1 MISSS
6 RNEEMSSG
14 IDEIEAEVDAG
25 GNAEGKARLQDF
37 LLFIAKISQGLYF
50 CYAQFFA
57 MPCIFAMIAKVT
69 VHSENL
75 NFCYALY
82 FRYDSEIS
90 LS

>member
-14 IDEIEAEVDAG
+14 TEEMEAEVDAG
-25 GNAEGKARLQDF
+25 GNAEGKAGLQEFRYALRKF
-37 LLFIAKISQGLYF
+37 LKDCENFATIAKISQSLRKF

-57 MPCIFAMIAKVT
+57 KLAK
-69 VHSENL
+69 
-75 NFCYALY
+75 
-82 FRYDSEIS
+82 FRYHRENS